1 MRIRGKCFPI
11 MNLLEKPLASRY
23 FFKPACGSQAWRDTE
38 LKIQGGALRVELD
51 LSGFFSAQIPTL
63 KNGPGH
69 IEVTEAQEEMQ
80 KVFLI

>member
-1 MRIRGKCFPI
+1 M
-11 MNLLEKPLASRY
+11 
-23 FFKPACGSQAWRDTE
+23 
-38 LKIQGGALRVELD
+38 QGGALSVELV
-51 LSGFFSAQIPTL
+51 LSGFFSAQIPPL